1 MYMYICMCMC
11 ICIWI
16 GIPYTY
22 TYTYI
27 CIRICIC
34 ICTCTL
40 IGFDFDVHRQV
51 GMLRAVSP
59 QAWLF
64 QVGRLA
70 VRFSLLE
77 GVQFHGKKGER
88 TTCLARGGAGSS
100 WFLAFSLICLRVY
113 SLISLSS
120 PLFCP
125 FLDCHGCGVT
135 VSENLV
141 QHETIMN
148 TWGKWGFK
156 LVGFWEVL
164 PHTFRKP
171 CCERSRHPWCS
182 RKCALLQPELG
193 LRKQLC
199 KGPGRV

>member
-1 MYMYICMCMC
+1 
-11 ICIWI
+11 
-16 GIPYTY
+16 
-22 TYTYI
+22 
-27 CIRICIC
+27 
-34 ICTCTL
+34 L

-148 TWGKWGFK
+148 TWGK
-156 LVGFWEVL
+156 
-164 PHTFRKP
+164 
-171 CCERSRHPWCS
+171 
-182 RKCALLQPELG
+182 
-193 LRKQLC
+193 
-199 KGPGRV
+199 